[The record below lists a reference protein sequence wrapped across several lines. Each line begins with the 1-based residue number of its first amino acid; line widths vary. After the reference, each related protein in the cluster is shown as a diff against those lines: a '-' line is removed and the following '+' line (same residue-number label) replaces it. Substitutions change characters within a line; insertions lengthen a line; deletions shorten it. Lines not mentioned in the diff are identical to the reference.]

1 MTMKMSL
8 NSFLT
13 DHVAYS
19 PCISRVAFKTLNNR
33 FILNSPFY
41 RFALRKQIESV
52 KKRNFLFPRV
62 VAAEN
67 TNICNARCVMC
78 PYTKMRRRQG
88 FMDMALYRKIVD
100 ECATYRNVEIR
111 LTGFGE
117 PLLDKKL
124 IERITYAKQ
133 KGIEK
138 VQLTTNASLLHREIA
153 RAIVNSGLDE
163 IMFSVD
169 GYDKESYER
178 IRVGLSFD
186 RVYENLKLFR
196 QLRGGHKR
204 PKTIASI
211 ICFKEYSGHMKEM
224 IRLWGVCAD
233 HLFIKPPEDWAGEV
247 AGLKGKALGENIHFP
262 CPYLW
267 TQFLITWDGIAGLCC
282 RDFCNI
288 RISIGDVTR
297 ESIYDIWH
305 GATLRKLR
313 EIDAAGRTLEPCLY
327 CAYAPNW
334 WGER

>member
-1 MTMKMSL
+1 
-8 NSFLT
+8 
-13 DHVAYS
+13 
-19 PCISRVAFKTLNNR
+19 
-33 FILNSPFY
+33 
-41 RFALRKQIESV
+41 
-52 KKRNFLFPRV
+52 
-62 VAAEN
+62 
-67 TNICNARCVMC
+67 
-78 PYTKMRRRQG
+78 
-88 FMDMALYRKIVD
+88 MALYRKIVD
-100 ECATYRNVEIR
+100 ECAEYQGVELR

-138 VQLTTNASLLHREIA
+138 VQLTTNASLLDKEIA
-153 RAIVNSGLDE
+153 ANILDSGLDE

-169 GYDKESYER
+169 GYDEESYER

-196 QLRGGHKR
+196 QLRGGHKK

-211 ICFKEYSGHMKEM
+211 ICFKEYGGHMKEM
-224 IRLWGVCAD
+224 IRLWGECAD

-247 AGLKGKALGENIHFP
+247 ADLKGKAVGDDVHFP

-267 TQFLITWDGIAGLCC
+267 TQFLITWDGIVGLCC

-288 RISIGDVTR
+288 RISIGNVTH
-297 ESIYDIWH
+297 ESIHDIWH

-313 EIDAAGRTLEPCLY
+313 EIDAAGRTLEPCLH
-327 CAYAPNW
+327 CAYAQNW